1 MNGFI
6 SIVLYKYLYIF
17 LDIKFKIINNIK
29 FK

>member
-6 SIVLYKYLYIF
+6 SIILYKYLYIF

>member
-1 MNGFI
+1 MNGII
-6 SIVLYKYLYIF
+6 SIILYKYLYIF